1 MLSNMK
7 KSIIILMAAILST
20 ATISA
25 CSGNTTAETSTE
37 TINTKDATHVEIIYF
52 HGKQRCKTCIAIE
65 NETKALFEGE
75 LAELVKSGKVRLRIV
90 DFSTPEGKQI
100 AKKYKVT
107 FSSLFV
113 VTNPGKNETAEDLTR
128 FAFANARSNPEAF
141 RKEVKS
147 KVMNGI
153 K

>member
-1 MLSNMK
+1 MK
-7 KSIIILMAAILST
+7 KITIMLLAALLST

-25 CSGNTTAETSTE
+25 CTGISTSETKKE
-37 TINTKDATHVEIIYF
+37 TVAKQEAAVEIIYF

-65 NETKALFEGE
+65 KETKALVEGE
-75 LAELVKSGKVRLRIV
+75 LAELVKKGKVKFRIV
-90 DFSTPEGKQI
+90 DFSTDEGKKI
-100 AKKYKVT
+100 ASKYRVT

-113 VTNPGKNETAEDLTR
+113 VTPSGAEDLTR

-147 KVMNGI
+147 KVMNSI

>member
-1 MLSNMK
+1 MK
-7 KSIIILMAAILST
+7 KITIMLLAALLST

-25 CSGNTTAETSTE
+25 CTGISTSETKKE
-37 TINTKDATHVEIIYF
+37 TVAKQEAAVEIIYF

-65 NETKALFEGE
+65 KETKALVEGE
-75 LAELVKSGKVRLRIV
+75 LAELVKKGKVKFRIV
-90 DFSTPEGKQI
+90 DFSTDEGKKI
-100 AKKYKVT
+100 ASKYRVT

-113 VTNPGKNETAEDLTR
+113 VTPSGAEDLTR

-141 RKEVKS
+141 RKELIDKVVKT
-147 KVMNGI
+147 I

>member
-1 MLSNMK
+1 MLRNMN

-25 CSGNTTAETSTE
+25 CSGNTTVEASTE
-37 TINTKDATHVEIIYF
+37 TVASKESTPVEIIYF

-65 NETKALFEGE
+65 KETKALVEGE
-75 LAELVKSGKVRLRIV
+75 LAELVKKGKVKFRIV
-90 DFSTPEGKQI
+90 DFSTDEGKKI
-100 AKKYKVT
+100 ASKYKVT

-113 VTNPGKNETAEDLTR
+113 VTPKGAEDLTR
-128 FAFANARSNPEAF
+128 FAFANARSNAEGF
-141 RKEVKS
+141 RKELKDKVVKT
-147 KVMNGI
+147 I

>member
-1 MLSNMK
+1 MKQITIML
-7 KSIIILMAAILST
+7 LAALLST

-25 CSGNTTAETSTE
+25 CSGNSTPESKKETVAKQE
-37 TINTKDATHVEIIYF
+37 AAVEIIYF

-65 NETKALFEGE
+65 NETKALFDGE
-75 LAELVKSGKVRLRIV
+75 LAELVKSGKVKMRII
-90 DFSTPEGKQI
+90 DFWTPEGKQI
-100 AKKYKVT
+100 ADKYKVT

-113 VTNPGKNETAEDLTR
+113 VTNPGKNEYAENLTR

-147 KVMNGI
+147 KVMNNI